1 MKTTVKI
8 QVAFPLNQLVGG
20 INTFQAK
27 GETVRQLLGNLDSQ
41 FPGLKERLINQQ
53 RKLNGSYLIFLNGE
67 DIRSLQELET
77 PLKNGDL
84 VNILVVLSGG

>member
-1 MKTTVKI
+1 MKTTVKV
-8 QVAFPLNQLVGG
+8 QVAFPLSQLTGG
-20 INTFQAK
+20 INTLQAQ
-27 GETVRQLLGNLDSQ
+27 GETVRQLLNGMDSQ

-77 PLKNGDL
+77 PLKGDDV
-84 VNILVVLSGG
+84 VNILVVMSE